1 MLTLFFSQLEYKI
14 IEFFKKFENHK
25 IYQIYQKSIS
35 VNLIFYRYELLNF
48 INVVLDFLK
57 FYYFFRVKFFIKYFF
72 QIK

>member
-48 INVVLDFLK
+48 INVVLDF
-57 FYYFFRVKFFIKYFF
+57 
-72 QIK
+72 